1 MLTEQK
7 KRIETDSINLTIDE
21 MELIKKVL
29 LHAYESFR
37 VKGEPY
43 PKEDRVWEMVQYERL
58 KITNQEFLSLDRVL
72 KIIY

>member
-1 MLTEQK
+1 MLREQK